1 MGFDIF
7 FALVIKFNDF
17 LLYNSMIE
25 KELYGMRRDY
35 SPKPLNIEAIDKNPF
50 VQFDL
55 WFREAAEYEDIE
67 ANAMVLSTVGKEMM
81 PSSRMV
87 LLKKYFQY
95 GFIFFSNY
103 KSHKGKQMEENNN
116 AALLFFWPK
125 TMRQVRIEGSV
136 KKISSSE
143 SDEYFK
149 SRPRES
155 MASSAL
161 SSQSLQLPSREI
173 FDADVKRLSECADE
187 IKRPEHWGGYIVE
200 PVLFEFWQGG
210 INRAHDRFRFT
221 GKGSQWKVVRLYP

>member
-1 MGFDIF
+1 M
-7 FALVIKFNDF
+7 K
-17 LLYNSMIE
+17 E

-35 SPKPLNIEAIDKNPF
+35 SPKPVSIENIDKDPF
-50 VQFDL
+50 VQFGL
-55 WFREAAEYEDIE
+55 WFHEAVENEDVE

-87 LLKKYFQY
+87 LLKKYSRS
-95 GFIFFSNY
+95 GFVFFSNY
-103 KSHKGKQMEENNN
+103 NSHKGKQLDENNK

-136 KKISSSE
+136 KKIASSE

-161 SSQSLQLPSREI
+161 SSQSRELPSREI
-173 FDADVKRLSECADE
+173 FDASVKRLCEGADE

-221 GKGSQWKVVRLYP
+221 VKDSQWKVERLYP

>member
-1 MGFDIF
+1 
-7 FALVIKFNDF
+7 
-17 LLYNSMIE
+17 MIE

-50 VQFDL
+50 AQFDL

-87 LLKKYFQY
+87 LLKKYSQY
-95 GFIFFSNY
+95 GFVFFSNY
-103 KSHKGKQMEENNN
+103 KSHKGNQLDENNK
-116 AALLFFWPK
+116 AALLFFWPN

-136 KKISSSE
+136 KKIEPPE

-161 SSQSLQLPSREI
+161 SSQSRELPSREI
-173 FDADVKRLSECADE
+173 FDADVRRLSEGADE

-221 GKGSQWKVVRLYP
+221 RQSSLWKVKRLYP

>member
-1 MGFDIF
+1 
-7 FALVIKFNDF
+7 
-17 LLYNSMIE
+17 MIE

-35 SPKPLNIEAIDKNPF
+35 SPKPLNIEDIDKNPF

-55 WFREAAEYEDIE
+55 WFREAAEKESIE

-87 LLKKYFQY
+87 LLKKYSRT
-95 GFIFFSNY
+95 GFVFFSNY
-103 KSHKGKQMEENNN
+103 KSHKGNQLDENNK
-116 AALLFFWPK
+116 ASLLFFWPK

-136 KKISSSE
+136 KKISTSE

-149 SRPRES
+149 SRPREN

-161 SSQSLQLPSREI
+161 SLQSRELPSREI
-173 FDADVKRLSECADE
+173 FDAGVRRLSECADE
-187 IKRPEHWGGYIVE
+187 IKRPEYWGGYIVE

-221 GKGSQWKVVRLYP
+221 VKGTQWNVERLYP

>member
-1 MGFDIF
+1 
-7 FALVIKFNDF
+7 
-17 LLYNSMIE
+17 
-25 KELYGMRRDY
+25 MRRDY
-35 SPKPLNIEAIDKNPF
+35 SPKPLNIEDIDKNPF

-55 WFREAAEYEDIE
+55 WFREAAEKESIE
-67 ANAMVLSTVGKEMM
+67 ANAMVLSTVGKGMM

-87 LLKKYFQY
+87 LLKKYSRT
-95 GFIFFSNY
+95 GFVFFSNY
-103 KSHKGKQMEENNN
+103 KSHKGNQLDENNN

-136 KKISSSE
+136 KKISALE

-149 SRPRES
+149 SRPREN

-161 SSQSLQLPSREI
+161 SLQSRELPSREV
-173 FDADVKRLSECADE
+173 FDAGVRRLSECTDE

-221 GKGSQWKVVRLYP
+221 VNGSQWKVERLYP

>member
-1 MGFDIF
+1 
-7 FALVIKFNDF
+7 
-17 LLYNSMIE
+17 MIE

-87 LLKKYFQY
+87 LLKKYSQY
-95 GFIFFSNY
+95 GFVFFSNY
-103 KSHKGKQMEENNN
+103 KSHKGNQLDENNK
-116 AALLFFWPK
+116 AALLFFWPN

-136 KKISSSE
+136 KKIEPPE

-161 SSQSLQLPSREI
+161 SGQSRELPSREI
-173 FDADVKRLSECADE
+173 FDADVKRLSEGADE

-221 GKGSQWKVVRLYP
+221 KQVSRWKVERLYS